1 MENSR
6 KLLSDIHQLLNEG
19 KKPKKEEEE
28 KVEKKS
34 KKKEEEELDEGT
46 LNESGGPEESPSD
59 EAIHLLARG
68 IEMSDK
74 KMLDQAKGVKG
85 VSAEVK
91 KSLNVIV
98 KCAKDAMS
106 KDS

>member
-1 MENSR
+1 MENNR
-6 KLLSDIHQLLNEG
+6 KLLNDIHRLLNEG
-19 KKPKKEEEE
+19 KKPKKKEE
-28 KVEKKS
+28 KIEKNP
-34 KKKEEEELDEGT
+34 KEEEELEEGT

-68 IEMSDK
+68 IEMGDK
-74 KMLDQAKGVKG
+74 KMLDQAKSVKG

-98 KCAKDAMS
+98 KCAKEAMS

>member
-19 KKPKKEEEE
+19 KKSKKEEEE

-34 KKKEEEELDEGT
+34 KKKEEELDEGT

>member
-19 KKPKKEEEE
+19 KKSKKKEDE

-34 KKKEEEELDEGT
+34 KEKEEELDEGA

>member
-19 KKPKKEEEE
+19 KKSKKKEEE
-28 KVEKKS
+28 KIEKKS
-34 KKKEEEELDEGT
+34 KKEEELDEGT

>member
-19 KKPKKEEEE
+19 KKSKKKEEE
-28 KVEKKS
+28 KIEKKS
-34 KKKEEEELDEGT
+34 KEEEELDEGT

-68 IEMSDK
+68 IEMGDK
-74 KMLDQAKGVKG
+74 KMLDQAKSVKG

-98 KCAKDAMS
+98 KCVKEAMS

>member
-6 KLLSDIHQLLNEG
+6 KLLNDIHQLLNEG
-19 KKPKKEEEE
+19 KK
-28 KVEKKS
+28 S
-34 KKKEEEELDEGT
+34 KKKEEELDEGT

>member
-6 KLLSDIHQLLNEG
+6 KLLNDIHQLLNEG
-19 KKPKKEEEE
+19 KKSKKKEEE
-28 KVEKKS
+28 KIEKKS
-34 KKKEEEELDEGT
+34 KEEELDEGT

-74 KMLDQAKGVKG
+74 KMLDQAKGMKG

-98 KCAKDAMS
+98 KCVKEAMS